1 MVRMQV
7 QLAEQQISALRRIS
21 ADTGR
26 SMADLVREGVDLYL
40 RTRTGP
46 SREELVRRALSI
58 VGKYSSGLPDVGQ
71 NHDHYLAEDFDT

>member
-1 MVRMQV
+1 M
-7 QLAEQQISALRRIS
+7 AALRQIS

-40 RTRTGP
+40 GSRLQP

-58 VGKYSSGLPDVGQ
+58 VGKYSSGLTDIGR
-71 NHDHYLAEDFDT
+71 NHDRYLAEDFDT